1 MDMPVLTPFEAS
13 RDPRP
18 PGFLADADV
27 LLAYGSLPSDA
38 DVDVPMNMQTFSP
51 VEAEAHRRRRS
62 SGDRNVQSS
71 DVVDMPMTSQ
81 QQQQQQHPL
90 AAAAVQKRRK
100 SSGADQASSSS
111 KQPSGAKPHKCPY
124 CSRGFARSEH
134 KERHIRTHTKE
145 KPFICHCGHGFS
157 RRDLLTRHE
166 RLTTHHEQL
175 PQNGQAATSKRARS
189 RRSPRPLT
197 AADSVVQLQTPVSPR
212 DGAYPW
218 DQQAAPNNGESPVST
233 PDMTAYAWDQQVP
246 EAPPSNGGSPVSSP
260 DMPFG
265 WEQYGN
271 GGGPPDYEWP
281 APQVGGGVQAGNSFL
296 EHQQMLHSP
305 HSNAGPPEFLWSTSQ
320 AGAGAPAGNQ
330 LLDDHTRAAL
340 PYQDYHQGH
349 DGLPMSS
356 YADFRVVEPQ
366 NSGLPAGWGTANP
379 AYFHNSN
386 RNEEFVDPQLQESAG
401 IVPQSQENTIR
412 IRI

>member
-38 DVDVPMNMQTFSP
+38 DVDVPMNVQTFSP
-51 VEAEAHRRRRS
+51 VEAEAHRRRRP

-71 DVVDMPMTSQ
+71 DVVDMSTTS
-81 QQQQQQHPL
+81 QQQQHPL

-100 SSGADQASSSS
+100 SSGADQASSGSS
-111 KQPSGAKPHKCPY
+111 KQPSGAKPHKCPF

-197 AADSVVQLQTPVSPR
+197 AAESVVQLQTPVSPR
-212 DGAYPW
+212 DGAFPW
-218 DQQAAPNNGESPVST
+218 DQQAPQNNGESPVST
-233 PDMTAYAWDQQVP
+233 PDMTSYAWDQQVP

-265 WEQYGN
+265 WDQYGS

-281 APQVGGGVQAGNSFL
+281 ASQVGGGVQAGNPFL
-296 EHQQMLHSP
+296 EHQQMLQSP
-305 HSNAGPPEFLWSTSQ
+305 HSNAGPTEYLWSTSQ
-320 AGAGAPAGNQ
+320 AGAGAPGGNQ

-340 PYQDYHQGH
+340 SYQEYHQGH
-349 DGLPMSS
+349 DGLPMSG

-366 NSGLPAGWGTANP
+366 NNSGLPAGWGTANP

-386 RNEEFVDPQLQESAG
+386 RNEEFVDPQLQESTG
-401 IVPQSQENTIR
+401 IVSQSQENTIR

>member
-1 MDMPVLTPFEAS
+1 
-13 RDPRP
+13 
-18 PGFLADADV
+18 
-27 LLAYGSLPSDA
+27 
-38 DVDVPMNMQTFSP
+38 
-51 VEAEAHRRRRS
+51 
-62 SGDRNVQSS
+62 
-71 DVVDMPMTSQ
+71 
-81 QQQQQQHPL
+81 
-90 AAAAVQKRRK
+90 
-100 SSGADQASSSS
+100 
-111 KQPSGAKPHKCPY
+111 
-124 CSRGFARSEH
+124 
-134 KERHIRTHTKE
+134 
-145 KPFICHCGHGFS
+145 
-157 RRDLLTRHE
+157 
-166 RLTTHHEQL
+166 
-175 PQNGQAATSKRARS
+175 
-189 RRSPRPLT
+189 
-197 AADSVVQLQTPVSPR
+197 
-212 DGAYPW
+212 
-218 DQQAAPNNGESPVST
+218 
-233 PDMTAYAWDQQVP
+233 MTAYAWDQQVP

-271 GGGPPDYEWP
+271 GSGPPDYEWP
-281 APQVGGGVQAGNSFL
+281 ASQVGGGVQAGNSFL

-305 HSNAGPPEFLWSTSQ
+305 HSNAGPTDFLWSTSQ

-340 PYQDYHQGH
+340 PYQDYHQGKSMHLIRGLRHSSLLLSCFLLIGSIFIDAKKGH